1 MIAFIARRTLLA
13 ALSIWVISI
22 MAFTI
27 IQLPPGDAVD
37 RYLAAL
43 EGTGPASKAS
53 NMIGSG
59 EIGRKEAA
67 ALRVY
72 LGMDKPMYYRYGKWA
87 WNIVRHGDFGVG
99 FMRIQ
104 TSVAPGMIKVTEI
117 VQDRLWL
124 TIALTAGTVVFV
136 FVVSFPIGIY
146 SAVRQY
152 SAGDYTVTFVG
163 FIGLSVPDFLLAL
176 VMMYIF
182 FAYFDWSV
190 GGLFSGDYEYAGW
203 SFWKFVDLLK
213 HMLIPVVVIGTAGTA
228 GTIRV
233 LRNNLLDEM
242 RKPYVVTARSKGMA
256 SWKVV
261 LKYPVRVAINPVIS
275 NIGSV
280 LPALVSGSVIVSV
293 ILDLPTVGPLLL
305 NAIRL
310 EDQMIGGFIILMLG
324 ILTVVGVLISDIMLV
339 IVDPR
344 IKMWK

>member
-13 ALSIWVISI
+13 GVSIWVMSV

-27 IQLPPGDAVD
+27 IQLPPGDTVD
-37 RYLAAL
+37 AYIAAL
-43 EGTGPASKAS
+43 EGDGPMSKAA
-53 NMIGSG
+53 NVYGSG
-59 EIGRKEAA
+59 EIGRKQAA
-67 ALRVY
+67 ALRAY
-72 LGMDKPMYYRYGKWA
+72 LGYDKPMYVRYGKWA

-99 FMRIQ
+99 FMRANMGTQ
-104 TSVAPGMIKVTEI
+104 GMIKVTEL

-124 TIALTAGTVVFV
+124 TIALTGSTVLFV

-152 SAGDYTVTFVG
+152 SVGDYTATFIG

-182 FAYFDWSV
+182 FAYFDQSV
-190 GGLFSGDYEYAGW
+190 GGLFGGEYQYAPW
-203 SFWKFVDLLK
+203 SFGKAIDLLK
-213 HMLIPVVVIGTAGTA
+213 HMFIPMVVLGTAGTA

-242 RKPYVVTARSKGMA
+242 SKPYVVTARSKGLA
-256 SWKVV
+256 GWKVM

-275 NIGSV
+275 NIGSL
-280 LPALVSGSVIVSV
+280 LPALVGGTVIVSV
-293 ILDLPTVGPLLL
+293 ILDLPTVGPLMLE
-305 NAIRL
+305 AIQTQ
-310 EDQMIGGFIILMLG
+310 DVYIGGFVIMMLG
-324 ILTVVGVLISDIMLV
+324 ILTIVGVLISDLMLV

-344 IKMWK
+344 IKMWDQ